1 MVLLDCSKY
10 VTLNRRINTDRF
22 AALGKRVMRGT
33 LLILAA
39 VFGHPAF
46 AQDAHNR
53 AIAALG
59 NAYFECVSQWAGE
72 FLAANTS
79 ASNIVDAA
87 EAKCARHLSAYE
99 DAFREQL
106 LSLNPS
112 GVPTNPTAEE
122 RAKSSAAWVRS
133 EARKEIIKLILEV
146 RSKR

>member
-1 MVLLDCSKY
+1 MVLLDCSKH
-10 VTLNRRINTDRF
+10 VTLNRRINPDRF

-53 AIAALG
+53 AITAG

-87 EAKCARHLSAYE
+87 EAKCALHLSAYE

-112 GVPTNPTAEE
+112 SVPTNPTAED
-122 RAKSSAAWVRS
+122 RAKSSAGWVRS